1 MEKFNETRVYL
12 ERDPKTKEEF
22 EFPLNYTVC
31 VDNGKVVDVIN
42 QAGYPVEHRSE
53 VFQFYSA
60 KYN

>member
-12 ERDPKTKEEF
+12 ERDPKTKEEIQI
-22 EFPLNYTVC
+22 PLNYIVC

-53 VFQFYSA
+53 VFEFYST